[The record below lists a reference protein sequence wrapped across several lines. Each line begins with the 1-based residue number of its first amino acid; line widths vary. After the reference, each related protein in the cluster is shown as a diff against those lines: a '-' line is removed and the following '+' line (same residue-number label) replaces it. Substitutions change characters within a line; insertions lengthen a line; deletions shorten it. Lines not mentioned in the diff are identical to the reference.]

1 MSAVFH
7 ILMSPK
13 FYPCPCPPHFFSLR
27 IYPYVLTFLISFI
40 FLLFLISSPMAMLS
54 FQYSSSSYSPNLFTF
69 RIPSSILIFSITP
82 LPSHSSIPRFA
93 PFYWSSVFVY
103 KDTTRLKEWSNF
115 DSFQVQSTLIF
126 TFDQWSF
133 EHSRSF
139 AFSLSPI
146 LRYLRFFLDWIS
158 TEAHLLEI
166 GSSLAICNFYT
177 SLEQVQLQA
186 QIL

>member
-27 IYPYVLTFLISFI
+27 IYPYVLIFLISFI

-93 PFYWSSVFVY
+93 PFYWSFIFVY
-103 KDTTRLKEWSNF
+103 KDTTRLKEWSSF
-115 DSFQVQSTLIF
+115 DSFLVR
-126 TFDQWSF
+126 
-133 EHSRSF
+133 RSF
-139 AFSLSPI
+139 SPLTNDLLNILVRLLSLS
-146 LRYLRFFLDWIS
+146 LRFSVTNDFFLDWIS
-158 TEAHLLEI
+158 TKAHLLEI
-166 GSSLAICNFYT
+166 GSSLAFCNFYT